1 MEENILISAGVD
13 VGTKNIR
20 AVVGKLDADGKIN
33 ILGYGEVASTGMRR
47 GVVADLATVPGA
59 IDSCLLKVEQM
70 SGEKVDAAVVSVN
83 GSHIICTRTD
93 GMIAVDAHERGIEE
107 EDLDRLAEVAS
118 MGKVPANRETLS
130 LVSHEYILDG
140 QNGIK
145 NPIGMNGSRLE
156 VLASTISGLM
166 PDCNNMYKICE
177 RAEVEPIAL
186 MPTVMASGR
195 AVLTSQQ
202 MENGVAVVDMGATTT
217 GVAIYMDGEL
227 QFVSV
232 MPRGAN
238 DITNDLAKVLEVVPE
253 VAEEIK
259 VRFVTG
265 KFGSGSKDI
274 EVSKENE
281 KLKFKRA
288 EVDEVVEARME
299 EIFAGVA
306 KALRVAGYEKRLPE
320 GVILT
325 GGGAKMKDIDIYARQ
340 QLGMA
345 IRIGEPHDLKG
356 VGNSVSKPEY
366 SVAVGLLMRGFDE
379 GGITSG
385 KSNLIKKK
393 SSDSNKGKKKSIF
406 SLFK

>member
-1 MEENILISAGVD
+1 
-13 VGTKNIR
+13 
-20 AVVGKLDADGKIN
+20 
-33 ILGYGEVASTGMRR
+33 
-47 GVVADLATVPGA
+47 
-59 IDSCLLKVEQM
+59 
-70 SGEKVDAAVVSVN
+70 
-83 GSHIICTRTD
+83 
-93 GMIAVDAHERGIEE
+93 
-107 EDLDRLAEVAS
+107 

-274 EVSKENE
+274 EVSKENV

-299 EIFAGVA
+299 EIFAGVT

-345 IRIGEPHDLKG
+345 IRIGEPYDLKG
-356 VGNSVSKPEY
+356 VGNSVCKPEY

-379 GGITSG
+379 GGIASGRTNSAKKKISDSG
-385 KSNLIKKK
+385 KS
-393 SSDSNKGKKKSIF
+393 KKKSIF

>member
-1 MEENILISAGVD
+1 MEENILISAGID

-299 EIFAGVA
+299 EIFAGVT

-320 GVILT
+320 GVVLT

-356 VGNSVSKPEY
+356 VGNSVCKPEY

-379 GGITSG
+379 GGIASDRTNSAKKKISDSG
-385 KSNLIKKK
+385 KS
-393 SSDSNKGKKKSIF
+393 KKKSIF

>member
-1 MEENILISAGVD
+1 MEENILISAGID

-145 NPIGMNGSRLE
+145 NPIGMNGSRVE

-177 RAEVEPIAL
+177 RAEVEPITL

-299 EIFAGVA
+299 EIFAGVT

-356 VGNSVSKPEY
+356 VGNSVCKPEY

-379 GGITSG
+379 GGIASGRTNSAKKKISDSG
-385 KSNLIKKK
+385 KS
-393 SSDSNKGKKKSIF
+393 KKKSIF

>member
-1 MEENILISAGVD
+1 M
-13 VGTKNIR
+13 
-20 AVVGKLDADGKIN
+20 
-33 ILGYGEVASTGMRR
+33 
-47 GVVADLATVPGA
+47 
-59 IDSCLLKVEQM
+59 
-70 SGEKVDAAVVSVN
+70 
-83 GSHIICTRTD
+83 
-93 GMIAVDAHERGIEE
+93 
-107 EDLDRLAEVAS
+107 
-118 MGKVPANRETLS
+118 
-130 LVSHEYILDG
+130 
-140 QNGIK
+140 
-145 NPIGMNGSRLE
+145 
-156 VLASTISGLM
+156 
-166 PDCNNMYKICE
+166 
-177 RAEVEPIAL
+177 
-186 MPTVMASGR
+186 
-195 AVLTSQQ
+195 
-202 MENGVAVVDMGATTT
+202 
-217 GVAIYMDGEL
+217 
-227 QFVSV
+227 
-232 MPRGAN
+232 
-238 DITNDLAKVLEVVPE
+238 
-253 VAEEIK
+253 
-259 VRFVTG
+259 
-265 KFGSGSKDI
+265 
-274 EVSKENE
+274 
-281 KLKFKRA
+281 KFKRA